1 MAAATGGRLTKRAV
15 QAGTEMWTTVG
26 GRPVR
31 SLVVGERRAGVSPL
45 AVVPGL
51 GAMGYLLP
59 AVRACAAWTEVHLLD
74 LPGFGHPSTAG
85 LPADLASVTAT
96 TAGWLAQRRSPVLLL
111 GHSTG
116 GQVALHAAQQVPVAG
131 LVLGGVTFPPELR
144 SWPRLAAAVART
156 LPHERPAE
164 LPAVLPYYLRG
175 LRGGL
180 GQLLR
185 SALADRPEDLV
196 GQVACPLTILRGEHD
211 HLCPRPWAQRLRTR
225 GRLLELPGGHNFL
238 WRFPDVASGALR
250 TGG

>member
-1 MAAATGGRLTKRAV
+1 
-15 QAGTEMWTTVG
+15 
-26 GRPVR
+26 
-31 SLVVGERRAGVSPL
+31 
-45 AVVPGL
+45 
-51 GAMGYLLP
+51 MGYLLP

-164 LPAVLPYYLRG
+164 LPAVVPYYLRG
-175 LRGGL
+175 LRGRRGRRPGL
-180 GQLLR
+180 AELLT
-185 SALADRPEDLV
+185 SAMADRPEDV
-196 GQVACPLTILRGEHD
+196 RIDRPVTVLRGQHD
-211 HLCPRPWAQRLRTR
+211 HLCPRPWAQRL
-225 GRLLELPGGHNFL
+225 GRLVELPGGHNCV
-238 WRFPDVASGALR
+238 WRFPGLASEALR
-250 TGG
+250 SLT